1 MHATLQ
7 RPRTAAEPITLR
19 TNWGSFRKVKHV
31 DGYDAI
37 GGIVFVRFEDY
48 PDEVARVELD
58 ELEALDANRQY
69 VRPVS
74 AVVRSMT
81 DMVFG

>member
-1 MHATLQ
+1 MIATLQ
-7 RPRTAAEPITLR
+7 RPRTQAEPITLR
-19 TNWGSFRKVKHV
+19 TNWGSHRVVKQV
-31 DGYDAI
+31 EGYDVL

-48 PDEVARVELD
+48 PDEVDRVPLD
-58 ELEALDANRQY
+58 QLEALDASRQY

>member
-1 MHATLQ
+1 MTATLQ

-19 TNWGSFRKVKHV
+19 TNGGSHRKVKHV
-31 DGYDAI
+31 DGYDVL
-37 GGIVFVRFEDY
+37 GGVVFVRFEDY
-48 PDEVARVELD
+48 PNEVVRVPLD

>member
-1 MHATLQ
+1 MTATLQ
-7 RPRTAAEPITLR
+7 RPRTQAEPITLR
-19 TNWGSFRKVKHV
+19 TNWGSHRVVVGV

-48 PDEVARVELD
+48 PDEVERVPLD
-58 ELEALDANRQY
+58 QLEALDADRQY

-81 DMVFG
+81 DMIFG